1 MKYPIFNICITDCDE
16 ELFSEM
22 FFYNSI
28 FYDFENQNTYLSY
41 YQGKE
46 FVDVNGDVYLLVG
59 LEDNSSWLRVRF
71 KLKRK
76 FNMILKPVNRQLS
89 FLEVKNIYLKSLQ
102 GFKSEEAKEK
112 HVVYA
117 NDCKTLGELL

>member
-1 MKYPIFNICITDCDE
+1 MKYPIFNIGIIDCDE

-22 FFYNSI
+22 FFYNPV
-28 FYDFENQNTYLSY
+28 FYDFENQNTYLKY

-59 LEDNSSWLRVRF
+59 LKDSSSWLRTRF

-76 FNMILKPVNRQLS
+76 FNLIFKPVNRQLN

-112 HVVYA
+112 HIIHA
-117 NDCKTLGELL
+117 NNCKTLSELL